1 MCVLQCVLREA
12 LEEMSQFFSVNSSC
26 RLPLNPALHVKG
38 INIQVLAHMLTPG
51 LLPHLAH
58 MLTPHDQPPA
68 VMSCCLQPQGDSA
81 GFDDDDDD
89 DEGSNPF

>member
-38 INIQVLAHMLTPG
+38 INIQVLAHMLRV
-51 LLPHLAH
+51 A
-58 MLTPHDQPPA
+58 PPSPA
-68 VMSCCLQPQGDSA
+68 SGHELKSCCLQLQGNRA
-81 GFDDDDDD
+81 GLDND
-89 DEGSNPF
+89 DEIM